1 MAEYS
6 FREGDKILQ
15 NLIKAKNKNDKY
27 IFTHHLKSRAKLR
40 KINLNYIDKVL
51 LNEEPLGILSSRK
64 NRFKVYYPSENHDD
78 LDLIIVIEIDDN
90 QKIIGVTT
98 FEDKKTHREGI
109 K

>member
-15 NLIKAKNKNDKY
+15 DLINSKNKKDKY
-27 IFTHHLKSRAKLR
+27 VLTKHLKSRAKLR
-40 KINLNYIDKVL
+40 KIDLDYIEYML

-64 NRFKVYYPSENHDD
+64 NRFKVYYPSKNHDD
-78 LDLIIVIEIDDN
+78 LDLVIVIAIDND
-90 QKIIGVTT
+90 QKVIGVTV
-98 FEDKKTHREGI
+98 FEDEKTHREGV